1 MYNNEL
7 SKEQLMKYLIK
18 RNINYQKDAS
28 YNLKNIENN
37 IKFQNPHWNN
47 TFVKNY
53 IISRYPDYWFYNE
66 KLQKSYH
73 NLTIEMR
80 YKYRLYMVLQNHI
93 PLDVIRYTEQFLTNN
108 Y

>member
-1 MYNNEL
+1 MTNHTFTKDEVV
-7 SKEQLMKYLIK
+7 KYLIT
-18 RNINYQKDAS
+18 RNISFQEGAIYRLKD
-28 YNLKNIENN
+28 IENN
-37 IKFQNPHWNN
+37 IRCVYPHWDN

-66 KLQKSYH
+66 KLQTSYH

-93 PLDVIRYTEQFLTNN
+93 PLDVIRYTEQFLKNN